1 MTRKRQPKRRQIA
14 KPNVDEGAME
24 SSVYAML
31 ATGAVMAVV
40 TGSWLPVIGAA
51 AAVCMAAWYVRNG
64 SGNELK

>member
-1 MTRKRQPKRRQIA
+1 
-14 KPNVDEGAME
+14 ME